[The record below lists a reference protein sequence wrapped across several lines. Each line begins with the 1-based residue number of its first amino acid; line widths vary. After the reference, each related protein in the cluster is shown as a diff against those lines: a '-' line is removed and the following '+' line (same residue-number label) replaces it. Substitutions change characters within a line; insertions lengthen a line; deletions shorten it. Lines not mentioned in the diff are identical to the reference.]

1 MEFVRLKY
9 ANNKLINANI
19 QEHREVITDYVEK
32 KGFEYL
38 GFIPTSFGPNGKVLE
53 VDLIFRK
60 PVQKIARPVRHIVE
74 RPVQVA
80 KSAPRSQ
87 SVQQSQPAPQPQP
100 QKTVRR
106 DTSKDSAKTAAVNDL
121 YNDRA
126 LDLIL
131 NGGDSLGI

>member
-38 GFIPTSFGPNGKVLE
+38 GFIPTSFGPSGKVLE

-60 PVQKIARPVRHIVE
+60 PVQKIARPVRHVVE
-74 RPVQVA
+74 RPVQVV

-87 SVQQSQPAPQPQP
+87 SVQQSQPPPQPQP

-106 DTSKDSAKTAAVNDL
+106 ETSKDSAKTAAVNDL

>member
-19 QEHREVITDYVEK
+19 QEHREVIADYVEK

-60 PVQKIARPVRHIVE
+60 PVQKVIKPVRHVVE
-74 RPVQVA
+74 RPAQLARSAVQ
-80 KSAPRSQ
+80 SQ
-87 SVQQSQPAPQPQP
+87 STPQSQP
-100 QKTVRR
+100 QKAARREIVRE
-106 DTSKDSAKTAAVNDL
+106 SHEKNSVNDL
-121 YNDRA
+121 YNDRG

-131 NGGDSLGI
+131 NGGDSLDI

>member
-19 QEHREVITDYVEK
+19 QEHREVIVDYVEK

-60 PVQKIARPVRHIVE
+60 PVQKVIKPVRHVAE
-74 RPVQVA
+74 RPAQLARSTVQ
-80 KSAPRSQ
+80 PQ
-87 SVQQSQPAPQPQP
+87 STPQSQP
-100 QKTVRR
+100 QKAARREIVRE
-106 DTSKDSAKTAAVNDL
+106 SHEKKSVNDL
-121 YNDRA
+121 YNDRD

-131 NGGDSLGI
+131 NGGDSLDI

>member
-19 QEHREVITDYVEK
+19 QEHREVIADYVEK

-38 GFIPTSFGPNGKVLE
+38 GFIPTSFSPSGKILE

-60 PVQKIARPVRHIVE
+60 PVQKVIKPVRRVAE
-74 RPVQVA
+74 RPAQLA
-80 KSAPRSQ
+80 KSTPQPQ
-87 SVQQSQPAPQPQP
+87 SAPQPQP
-100 QKTVRR
+100 QKPARQEVA
-106 DTSKDSAKTAAVNDL
+106 KDSSRKDSVNDL
-121 YNDRA
+121 YNDRG

-131 NGGDSLGI
+131 NGGDSLDI